1 MKLIANNTTM
11 KLIYL
16 AAGIVLLASCNNGNE
31 QLKYP
36 VTRKVD
42 TATNY
47 FGVKVADPYRWLE
60 NDTSA
65 ETAQW
70 VNAENEVTQ
79 GYLSKI
85 PFRESLKKRLTQL
98 YNYEKYSVPFMR
110 GKYVFFYKNN
120 GSQNMSVLYVQEGL
134 TGTPRVLLDPNTLSK
149 DGTMAV
155 SEIGVS
161 NDQKYLAY
169 AVSRSGSDWNDF
181 YVLDIA
187 SGKQLSDTLN
197 YSKFSDIGWEGDGF
211 YYTRYPAPTKNAALV
226 NKNESPKIY
235 YHKLGT
241 QQSADKLIYEDK
253 EHPMR
258 TVGAYTTDDEKY
270 LVIHTEDASDGNAV
284 FVKNLT
290 ANNDL
295 LLTVVGDFRN
305 DNTVLDHKG
314 DSLLV
319 MTNKGASNYR
329 LVWIILDN
337 PDSANWINVLPE
349 QNNLLQGASLSGD
362 KIIASYLDN
371 VKTKLCVYSMDGKL
385 INEIKLPGAGTS
397 EFSASKK
404 NSTVFY
410 SFTNYTTLPT
420 IFSYDIATD
429 KSTLF
434 TRPDNGF
441 KSDDYET
448 EQVFYPSKDGTKIP
462 MYIVHKKGMKMDGT
476 NPCFLYAYGGF
487 NISILPAFS
496 PSAALF
502 LENGGIY
509 AVANIRGGG
518 EYGEKWHEAGTKLN
532 KQNVFDDFYYATSYL
547 VDNKYTSRNKLA
559 IHGRSN
565 GGLLI
570 GASITEHPDMAKVAI
585 PTVGV
590 LDMLRYHKFTIGWSW
605 ANDYGTSDDSIQFH
619 NLIKYSPLHNV
630 RDTAYPATFITTGD
644 HDDRV
649 VPAHSFK
656 FAATMQA
663 HQKGNNPVLIRIDH
677 NAGHGGN
684 NSKPMFQQIDE
695 FTDMWS
701 FVFYNLGLQ
710 MKN

>member
-1 MKLIANNTTM
+1 MKLIS
-11 KLIYL
+11 L
-16 AAGIVLLASCNNGNE
+16 AAGILLLASCNNGSQ

-36 VTRKVD
+36 VARKVD
-42 TATNY
+42 TITNY
-47 FGVKVADPYRWLE
+47 FGNKVADPYRWLE

-70 VNAENEVTQ
+70 VKAENEVTQ
-79 GYLSKI
+79 NYLSKI
-85 PFRESLKKRLTQL
+85 TFRDSLKKRLTQL
-98 YNYEKYSVPFMR
+98 YHYEKYSVPFIR
-110 GKYVFFYKNN
+110 GNYVFFYKNN
-120 GSQNMSVLYVQEGL
+120 GTQNLSVLYVQEGL
-134 TGTPRVLLDPNTLSK
+134 TGTPRALLDPNTLWK
-149 DGTMAV
+149 DGTAAI

-161 NDQKYLAY
+161 NNQKYLAY

-187 SGKQLSDTLN
+187 SGKPLSDTLR

-211 YYTRYPAPTKNAALV
+211 YYTRYPAPSKNAALV

-241 QQSADKLIYEDK
+241 PQSADKLFYEDK

-258 TVGAYTTDDEKY
+258 TVGAYTTDDEQY
-270 LVIHTEDASDGNAV
+270 LVIHTEDASDGNAI
-284 FVKNLT
+284 FVKSLS

-295 LLTVVGDFRN
+295 LLPIVSDFRN

-319 MTNKGASNYR
+319 LTNKGASNYR
-329 LVWIILDN
+329 LVWINMDK

-349 QNNLLQGASLSGD
+349 QKNLLQGVSLSGD

-371 VKTKLCVYSMDGKL
+371 VKTKLYVYGMDGKL
-385 INEIKLPGAGTS
+385 INEIKLPGLGNS
-397 EFSASKK
+397 EFTASKK
-404 NSTVFY
+404 SPYVFY
-410 SFTNYTTLPT
+410 SFTNYITLPT
-420 IFSYDIATD
+420 IFSYDVAMD

-434 TRPDNGF
+434 AKPDNGF
-441 KSDDYET
+441 KSDDFET

-462 MYIVHKKGMKMDGT
+462 MYIVHKKGLTMDGN

-502 LENGGIY
+502 IENGGVY

-518 EYGEKWHEAGTKLN
+518 EYGEKWHEAGTKLQ
-532 KQNVFDDFYYATSYL
+532 KQNVFDDFYYASSYL
-547 VDNKYTSRNKLA
+547 VDNKYTSRSKLA

-605 ANDYGTSDDSIQFH
+605 ANDYGTSDDSVQFH
-619 NLIKYSPLHNV
+619 NLIKFSPLHNV
-630 RDTAYPATFITTGD
+630 HDTAYPATFITTGD

-701 FVFYNLGLQ
+701 FVFYNLG
-710 MKN
+710 MKMKS